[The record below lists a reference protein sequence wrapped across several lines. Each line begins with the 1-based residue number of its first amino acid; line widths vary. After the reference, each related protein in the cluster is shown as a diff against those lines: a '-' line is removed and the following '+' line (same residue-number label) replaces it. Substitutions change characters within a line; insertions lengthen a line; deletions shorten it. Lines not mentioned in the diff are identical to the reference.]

1 MGAMILVCS
10 HCLKPG
16 GCMHLV
22 ALLDGAGQPPP
33 AAAPAPAQQPPG
45 RRQQPRQAAA
55 DTDAPICG
63 RCGIHRVGR
72 RRNGSYFATCYECGG

>member
-1 MGAMILVCS
+1 MLLVCS

-16 GCMHLV
+16 GCLHLV
-22 ALLDGAGQPPP
+22 ALPEVAGQPPP
-33 AAAPAPAQQPPG
+33 AAAPAPAPVQQQ
-45 RRQQPRQAAA
+45 RRQQHPQAAS

-72 RRNGSYFATCYECGG
+72 RRNGSYFTTCYECGG